1 MHILIAPNAFKGSLS
16 AHDTAIAIRD
26 GVTRIAPDARLDLLP
41 VADGGDGTADVLVQA
56 VSDGRSIDAA
66 VIDPLSRPITAR
78 FGLINEDKTAVIE
91 LAAASGLRLLNR
103 DELDPLRASTFG
115 TGQLIRTAL
124 DYGCRQIIIGVG
136 GSATV
141 DGGAGIAQ
149 ALGARLLD
157 AAGNEI
163 GRGGGALATLDR
175 IDLAGLDPRLK
186 DTRIDV
192 ACDVDNPLL
201 GEKGAAR
208 VFAPQKGASAGQVEQ
223 LEAHL
228 TRFADVLAHDTGVRV
243 HNLPHAGAAGG
254 AAAGLHA
261 LCGAHL
267 RVGIDL
273 ILDQLDFAA
282 HLEGVDLVI
291 TGEGRIDDQTIY
303 GKAPIGVAKRAKARG
318 IPVVALAGGVAG
330 RAVYDHGID
339 AVMAIL
345 PAPMAL
351 DEAMRQ
357 AAPLLADAAERLM
370 RLILLRPRF
379 G

>member
-103 DELDPLRASTFG
+103 DEL
-115 TGQLIRTAL
+115 
-124 DYGCRQIIIGVG
+124 GVG